1 MPPGVPRDVQPP
13 TYADL
18 VRGRVARAVAAA
30 GGPADDAI
38 ATMLA
43 GRDTWT
49 VGE

>member
-1 MPPGVPRDVQPP
+1 VQRP
-13 TYADL
+13 TYDDL
-18 VRGRVARAVAAA
+18 VRDQVDSAVAAA
-30 GGPADDAI
+30 GGAPGGAASEDAI